1 MRDREKERGR
11 QTDRDTEREE
21 RGLCIIAQFFKNQVI
36 LKIHNLLVNI
46 KIDPE
51 NGIHFLICMHLTCVF
66 L

>member
-21 RGLCIIAQFFKNQVI
+21 RRLCIIAQFLKNQVI

-46 KIDPE
+46 KIKICSPNKNSLIE
-51 NGIHFLICMHLTCVF
+51 LVLFLIK
-66 L
+66 

>member
-46 KIDPE
+46 KIKICSPNKNSLIE
-51 NGIHFLICMHLTCVF
+51 LVLFLIK
-66 L
+66 